1 MMPGS
6 SNRVNRKIGFSIA
19 FILFVIGPLAS
30 MQADSWSLPKKEK
43 YYSANKKYYLEVTPK
58 KLESQLKYFE
68 DKVEGRENAGAL
80 KEIKN
85 NRARGAF
92 YARSAVIGYSKK
104 SQFPLLNEVSPV
116 SALVSNNG
124 AYFVT
129 FDNWHSVGYGDN
141 VVVIYQSN
149 GDLIKKFA
157 LDELLTKSDIE
168 TLPRSVSSIHWE
180 GEHYIDEAR
189 GLLVLRVVAP
199 GKRSWEDGATFHELK
214 IELATGRTLE
224 PKRDL
229 FSTASTSRSLN
240 IGPKWFREQNL
251 SWSWW

>member
-1 MMPGS
+1 M
-6 SNRVNRKIGFSIA
+6 NRKIIFPIA
-19 FILFVIGPLAS
+19 FILFAIGPFVS
-30 MQADSWSLPKKEK
+30 VQGDSWQLPKKKK
-43 YYSANKKYYLEVTPK
+43 YYSPNKKYYLEVTPK

-68 DKVEGRENAGAL
+68 DKVEGRENAGAQ
-80 KEIKN
+80 KELKN
-85 NRARGAF
+85 NRAKGAF
-92 YARSAVIGYSKK
+92 YARRAGVGYSKK

-129 FDNWHSVGYGDN
+129 FDNWHRVGYGDN
-141 VVVIYQSN
+141 VVVIYRSN
-149 GDLIKKFA
+149 GDLIKKFG

-199 GKRSWEDGATFHELK
+199 GKRPWEDGATFHELK

-229 FSTASTSRSLN
+229 FPQRHVSASV
-240 IGPKWFREQNL
+240 G
-251 SWSWW
+251 